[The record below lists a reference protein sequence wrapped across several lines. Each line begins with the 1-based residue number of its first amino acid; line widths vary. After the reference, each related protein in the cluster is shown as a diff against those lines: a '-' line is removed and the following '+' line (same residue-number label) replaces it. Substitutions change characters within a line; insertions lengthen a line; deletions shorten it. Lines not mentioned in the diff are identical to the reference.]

1 MYTDANI
8 EIIQQ
13 TLQLARQRLKLD
25 PQNTTETIT
34 YIAHVEHLLLELENA
49 VMMNQLQARNIRT
62 YVRQLHHNGPSPTV
76 ENTEVAYP

>member
-1 MYTDANI
+1 MYTDAKL

-13 TLQLARQRLKLD
+13 TLQLARQRQKLD
-25 PQNTTETIT
+25 PQNTTETST

-62 YVRQLHHNGPSPTV
+62 YVRQLHHNRAC
-76 ENTEVAYP
+76 ENAKVAHP